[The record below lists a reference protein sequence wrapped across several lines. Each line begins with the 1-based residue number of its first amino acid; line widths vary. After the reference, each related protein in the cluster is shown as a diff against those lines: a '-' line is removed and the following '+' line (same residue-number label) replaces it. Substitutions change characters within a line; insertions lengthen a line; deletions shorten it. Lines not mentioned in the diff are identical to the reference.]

1 MLELIEPGIWKL
13 RLGNP
18 EDITPVQ
25 ILENKIRVEELQKLT
40 KVDVL
45 PFSDKDFQFKIT
57 ARGCVIEHP
66 LQSSDRIYGLGL
78 QLKSHNQTG
87 KKKILRTNSDPVAD
101 TGDSHAP
108 VPFYVSTA
116 GYGVLVDTARYVSF
130 YCGTHRKTGKGD
142 IKQRGSQIANNT
154 SDLYAMEKPSD
165 EKNMIIE
172 IPSVQ
177 GVDIYIFG
185 GPTMKDVVQR
195 YNLFSGGGCLPTYW
209 GLGVWYR
216 TCGSANAEEMVKL
229 AKDLRDSHMPC
240 DVYGL
245 EPGWHSHAYSCSYKW
260 NAERIS
266 NPQLLIES
274 LNNMDYKINL
284 WEHVFVHPTAQ
295 FYEEIKEHS
304 ADYEVWGGLVPDFSK
319 QEARNIFSKHHQEE
333 FIQKGISGFKLDECD
348 SSDYCGSQW
357 SFPDFTQFPS
367 GMDGEQMHSLLG
379 ILYQKTLMEAFQQED
394 KRTFCQVRSSHAL
407 AAPYPFV
414 LYSDLYDHRDFVR
427 GVVNMGFTGLLWSPE
442 VRQCD
447 SVEELVRRIQTV
459 VFSPQALVNAWM
471 IPNPPWLQYDF
482 DKNTRGEFLDNKE
495 EVQEICKKLF
505 ELRMSLIPYLYS
517 SFVKYHLEGIP
528 PFRALVM
535 DWPEDENVFE
545 IDDEYM
551 MGDSMLVAP
560 VFVGE
565 TGRRVYLPEGG
576 WYSFWTHELYE
587 GGRYYEIQAEL
598 EQIPVFIKEGSLLPL
613 AKPVEYVEKDTC
625 FDITVYAFGDVCREF
640 ILYEDDG
647 ETFDFD
653 KGSYN
658 RVSIT
663 YSRDSGFIEERS
675 GNYSGIRYKIIDRKE
690 IIN

>member
-1 MLELIEPGIWKL
+1 MIELVAPGIW
-13 RLGNP
+13 RFRMGMP
-18 EDITPVQ
+18 EGITPLS
-25 ILENKIRVEELQKLT
+25 ILENKMKMEELTRLPEINAEPFNSEELHFELT
-40 KVDVL
+40 
-45 PFSDKDFQFKIT
+45 T
-57 ARGCVIEHP
+57 RGCLVELP
-66 LQSSDRIYGLGL
+66 LSAKDRIYGLGL

-87 KKKILRTNSDPVAD
+87 KKKIMRTNSDPVAD

-130 YCGTHRKTGKGD
+130 HCGTHSKTGKGAMKD
-142 IKQRGSQIANNT
+142 RGGQIANNT
-154 SDLYAMEKPSD
+154 SDLYAMDKPSD
-165 EKNMIIE
+165 ERNMIIE
-172 IPSVQ
+172 IPSVK
-177 GVDIYIFG
+177 GVDIFIFG

-195 YNLFSGGGCLPTYW
+195 YNLFSGGGCLPPYW

-229 AKDLRDSHMPC
+229 AKDLRDAQIPC
-240 DVYGL
+240 DVFGL
-245 EPGWHSHAYSCSYKW
+245 EPGWQSHSYSCSYKW
-260 NAERIS
+260 NPERIN
-266 NPQLLIES
+266 NPQLLTES
-274 LNNMDYKINL
+274 LNNMNYKINL
-284 WEHVFVHPTAQ
+284 WEHVFVHPTAAI
-295 FYEEIKEHS
+295 YEEMKENS
-304 ADYEVWGGLVPDFSK
+304 ADYEVWGGLVPDLSK
-319 QEARNIFSKHHQEE
+319 QEARNIFSKHHKKE

-379 ILYQKTLMEAFQQED
+379 ILYQKTLMEAFQQEN
-394 KRTFCQVRSSHAL
+394 KRTYCQVRSSHAL

-459 VFSPQALVNAWM
+459 VFSPQALINAWM

-505 ELRMSLIPYLYS
+505 ELRTSLIPYLYS

-535 DWPEDENVFE
+535 DWPEDENVFD

-551 MGDSMLVAP
+551 MGDSMLIAP
-560 VFVGE
+560 IFTGQ
-565 TGRRVYLPEGG
+565 TGRKVYLPEGG
-576 WYSFWTHELYE
+576 WYCFWTHEWYE
-587 GGRYYEIQAEL
+587 GGRYYEIKAEL
-598 EQIPVFIKEGSLLPL
+598 EIIPVYIKEGSLLPL
-613 AKPVEYVEKDTC
+613 AKSVEYVEKDTC
-625 FDITVYAFGDVCREF
+625 FEITIYAFGEICREI

-663 YSRDSGFIEERS
+663 YSEDKGIIEERS
-675 GNYSGIRYKIIDRKE
+675 GNYSGIRYKILNKKE
-690 IIN
+690 